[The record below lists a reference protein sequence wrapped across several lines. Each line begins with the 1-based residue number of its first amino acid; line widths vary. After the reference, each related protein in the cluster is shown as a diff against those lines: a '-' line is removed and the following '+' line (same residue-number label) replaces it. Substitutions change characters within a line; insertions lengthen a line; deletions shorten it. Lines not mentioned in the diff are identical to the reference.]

1 MLAVWLEFTG
11 VALVIAVGGYW
22 VSRFGDVIGERAG
35 LSGSWVGLVL
45 LATVTSLPELVS
57 GITSVTVQRAPDLA
71 VGDALGSC
79 LFNLLLLA
87 IVDLAYRRR
96 QMYASAAP
104 GHVLSLGFA
113 VIMLGLVGLNVLSG
127 KRIGALPATIE
138 VSTVANILVYLLALR
153 VIFTFERRQLI
164 GTGAKANTDAA
175 PGMSLRAA
183 SIGYGTAAAVVVA
196 AGIWLPAAT
205 VKLADA
211 MGWTSAFAG
220 TLFMAIATSLP
231 ELAVTLSA
239 VRLGALDMAV
249 AALLG
254 SNLFNMVVLA
264 IDDIVYDGPLLSD
277 ASGVNAITLFST
289 LIANGLVA
297 AGLIYRSDDRQ
308 LRTVSWTSLGLV
320 LVYGLNV
327 WLLTLATG
335 KPAGG

>member
-1 MLAVWLEFTG
+1 MAAIWLEFLA
-11 VALVIAVGGYW
+11 VALVIAFGGYW
-22 VSRFGDVIGERAG
+22 VSRFGDAIGDRAG

-57 GITSVTVQRAPDLA
+57 GVTSVTVQHSPDLA
-71 VGDALGSC
+71 VGDVLGSC

-87 IVDLAYRRR
+87 IVDLAYRRN
-96 QMYASAAP
+96 QMYAQAAS

-127 KRIGALPATIE
+127 TRIGALPATLD
-138 VSTVANILVYLLALR
+138 VATVANIGVYIMALR
-153 VIFTFERRQLI
+153 IIFTFERRQLI
-164 GTGAKANTDAA
+164 TAPRKPATAEV
-175 PGMSLRAA
+175 PGMSLRVAGA
-183 SIGYGTAAAVVVA
+183 GYVAAAAVVVA

-205 VKLADA
+205 VKLANA

-220 TLFMAIATSLP
+220 TLFMAVATSLP
-231 ELAVTLSA
+231 ELAVTLAA
-239 VRLGALDMAV
+239 VRIGALDMAI

-264 IDDIVYDGPLLSD
+264 VDDIAYDGPLLSD
-277 ASGVNAITLFST
+277 ASGVNAITLFSA

-297 AGLIYRSDDRQ
+297 AGLIYRPEGRA
-308 LRTVSWTSLGLV
+308 LHAVSWTSIGLV

-327 WLLTLATG
+327 WLLALATAHPG
-335 KPAGG
+335 

>member
-1 MLAVWLEFTG
+1 MVDVWLEFG
-11 VALVIAVGGYW
+11 AVALVIAVGGYW
-22 VSRFGDVIGERAG
+22 VSRFGDVIGERVG

-57 GITSVTVQRAPDLA
+57 GVTSVTVQRSPDLA
-71 VGDALGSC
+71 VGDVLGSC

-87 IVDLAYRRR
+87 IIDLIYRKH
-96 QMYASAAP
+96 QMYADAAS
-104 GHVLSLGFA
+104 GHVLSLAFA

-127 KRIGALPATIE
+127 SRIGALPATLD
-138 VSTVANILVYLLALR
+138 VATVANILVYLLALR
-153 VIFTFERRQLI
+153 VIFTFERRQLL
-164 GTGAKANTDAA
+164 TSSKHA
-175 PGMSLRAA
+175 PPDEAPQMSLRAA
-183 SIGYGTAAAVVVA
+183 GLGYALSAACVVA

-205 VKLADA
+205 VKLANA

-220 TLFMAIATSLP
+220 TLFMAVATSLP

-239 VRLGALDMAV
+239 VRIGALDMAI

-264 IDDIVYDGPLLSD
+264 VDDIAYDGPLLSD
-277 ASGVNAITLFST
+277 ASGANAITLFSA

-297 AGLIYRSDDRQ
+297 AGLIYRSEERP
-308 LRTVSWTSLGLV
+308 LRAVSWTSLGLV

-335 KPAGG
+335 KPS